1 MKIDELENAHRIVM
15 AGVYGEKSSGLG
27 KKTRKKDSVTG
38 ETGCCLLG
46 SRPQRQLR
54 SWRA

>member
-1 MKIDELENAHRIVM
+1 MKTDELENAHRIVM

-38 ETGCCLLG
+38 CCLLG